1 MTMIQ
6 VFKKEMDESFK
17 EICENTNKM
26 LDKINTTGQDLKVRR
41 KSIKKTKTEINLE
54 IKHFWNQIVNSE
66 ASPITR
72 KWEIKGRMSAIVTIE
87 NTGCT
92 GQIKLQ
98 I

>member
-54 IKHFWNQIVNSE
+54 IKHF
-66 ASPITR
+66 
-72 KWEIKGRMSAIVTIE
+72 
-87 NTGCT
+87 
-92 GQIKLQ
+92 
-98 I
+98 